1 MPEQDPSAESPETAP
16 ESRKRWRPTDSYG
29 LVLFLIVLDYFALS
43 TIVGTAWGRVA
54 TIVLLGLT
62 LLFTLRTSRSHRIWQ
77 LLATIY
83 LIASA
88 LYVLIAAFVPSGKD
102 IGPVIIDIGGL
113 LLLVTPFVILRRII
127 THKFV
132 TIETLLGAIC
142 VYLLFGFSCAFIFS
156 ALGLFSPTPFFSG
169 YQNAT
174 LNDYLFF
181 SYTTLTT
188 VGYGNLVPAGNL
200 GRAFAVMEALFGQ
213 IYLVI
218 VVARLVSL
226 WGQELP
232 PSRRERRNGA

>member
-1 MPEQDPSAESPETAP
+1 MPEQGPSAESPESAP
-16 ESRKRWRPTDSYG
+16 EPRKSWRPTDSYG
-29 LVLFLIVLDYFALS
+29 LVLLLIVLDYFALS
-43 TIVGTAWGRVA
+43 TLVGTAWGRVV

-62 LLFTLRTSRSHRIWQ
+62 LLFTLHTSRSRRIWQ
-77 LLATIY
+77 ILAMIY
-83 LIASA
+83 LMASA
-88 LYVLIAAFVPSGKD
+88 LYLLIASFAPSGKD
-102 IGPVIIDIGGL
+102 IGQVIIDIGGL
-113 LLLVTPFVILRRII
+113 LLLVTPFVILGRII
-127 THKFV
+127 AHKFV

-142 VYLLFGFSCAFIFS
+142 AYLLFGFSFTFIFS
-156 ALGLFSPTPFFSG
+156 AVGLLISTPFFSG

-200 GRAFAVMEALFGQ
+200 GRAFAVTEALFGQ

-218 VVARLVSL
+218 IVARLVSL

-232 PSRRERRNGA
+232 PTRRGRRNHA